1 MSDTLT
7 LRRYNPEDAAL
18 WNSFVAQ
25 SRNGT
30 FLLNR
35 GFMEYHAHLFEDH
48 SMIIERAGKV
58 LALLPA
64 NLSKSFVGDKTDGR
78 QLQSHGGLTYGG
90 LIYGTAMSAAL
101 MVEIIAALRQA
112 LRDLGVTEVL
122 YKPVPHIFHRAASE
136 EDLYALLQDG
146 ARLVRSDLSS
156 ALAIGGPVAF
166 SKSKRQ
172 GARRAEKAGLTVH
185 RSQDFA
191 TYWQILTARL
201 GEAHDAA
208 PTHSLSEIELLK
220 TRFDAEI
227 QLFVAQDAT
236 DEMQG
241 GLVVFDCGQVVHVQY
256 MATTE
261 AGRTNAALDLVI
273 EHLVTE
279 VYPDRAWLNF
289 GISTIDAGRHLNVGL
304 SRQKEMFG
312 ARGILFQHYIWQL
325 T

>member
-1 MSDTLT
+1 MNDTLT
-7 LRRYNPEDAAL
+7 IRRYDAGDAAL

-48 SMIIERAGKV
+48 SIIIERGGKV

-64 NLSKSFVGDKTDGR
+64 NLAKKATGDQASAR
-78 QLQSHGGLTYGG
+78 QLHSHGGLTYGG

-101 MVEIIAALRQA
+101 MVEIIAALRQS
-112 LRDLGVTEVL
+112 LRDLGVSEVL

-146 ARLVRSDLSS
+146 ARLVRTDLSS

-172 GARRAEKAGLTVH
+172 GARRAEKAGLSVH
-185 RSQDFA
+185 RSGDFA
-191 TYWQILTARL
+191 TFWQILTARL

-208 PTHSLSEIELLK
+208 PTHSLAEIELLK
-220 TRFDAEI
+220 ARFDAEI
-227 QLFVAQDAT
+227 QLFVAQD
-236 DEMQG
+236 DEAMQG

-261 AGRTNAALDLVI
+261 AGRNNAALDLVV
-273 EHLVTE
+273 EHLVKE
-279 VYPDRAWLNF
+279 AYADRAWLNF
-289 GISTIDAGRHLNVGL
+289 GISTTDAGQHLNVGL
-304 SRQKEMFG
+304 SRQTEMFG
-312 ARGILFQHYIWQL
+312 ARGILFQHYVWEL

>member
-1 MSDTLT
+1 MSDALT
-7 LRRYNPEDAAL
+7 IRRYGTGDAAV
-18 WNSFVAQ
+18 WNRFVAQ

-30 FLLNR
+30 FLLDR

-48 SMIIERAGKV
+48 SMIIERGGKV

-64 NLSKSFVGDKTDGR
+64 NLAKKAAGDQCPAH
-78 QLQSHGGLTYGG
+78 QLHSHGGLTYGG

-101 MVEIIAALRQA
+101 MVEIIAALRQS
-112 LRDLGVTEVL
+112 LRTLGISEVL
-122 YKPVPHIFHRAASE
+122 YKPVPHIFHQAASE

-146 ARLVRSDLSS
+146 ARLVRTDLSS

-172 GARRAEKAGLTVH
+172 GARRAEKAGLSIH
-185 RSQDFA
+185 RSEDFA
-191 TYWQILTARL
+191 AFWQILTARL

-208 PTHSLSEIELLK
+208 PTHSLAEIELLK
-220 TRFDAEI
+220 GRFDAEI
-227 QLFVAQDAT
+227 QLFVAQGDGGV
-236 DEMQG
+236 QG

-261 AGRTNAALDLVI
+261 AGRTNAALDLII
-273 EHLVTE
+273 ERLVTE
-279 VYPDRAWLNF
+279 IYADRAWLNF
-289 GISTIDAGRHLNVGL
+289 GISTTDAGRNLNVGL

-312 ARGILFQHYIWQL
+312 ARGILFQHYAWDL